1 VWDQTGRI
9 SLVVGPMNYDRFD
22 DFLPTGT
29 ALAAF
34 RDIARLYLGPEME
47 FTVQLVLRARQ
58 VPTAKL
64 DAASGPKLGWTSWLT
79 SARPRTHNPH
89 VALTGK
95 AS

>member
-1 VWDQTGRI
+1 MD
-9 SLVVGPMNYDRFD
+9 YDRFL

-34 RDIARLYLGPEME
+34 RDLATLYLGPEME

-58 VPTAKL
+58 VP
-64 DAASGPKLGWTSWLT
+64 AASLDTAGAPMLGWTTWLGST
-79 SARPRTHNPH
+79 RPRTHNPH